1 VSGVLSYTGVLSYM
15 LSRLKLIPCPCSLRK
30 LFTESGVV
38 VGLIV
43 SESSGG
49 DHGSIPCPCVGM
61 LGEVLGISSL
71 SIVLVLLLSLFYGIY
86 CGGW

>member
-1 VSGVLSYTGVLSYM
+1 MSGVLSYTGVLSYM

-43 SESSGG
+43 SESSGV
-49 DHGSIPCPCVGM
+49 DHGSIPCVGM
-61 LGEVLGISSL
+61 LGKVLDISSL
-71 SIVLVLLLSLFYGIY
+71 SIVLLLLLSLFYGIY

>member
-1 VSGVLSYTGVLSYM
+1 
-15 LSRLKLIPCPCSLRK
+15 
-30 LFTESGVV
+30 
-38 VGLIV
+38 
-43 SESSGG
+43 
-49 DHGSIPCPCVGM
+49 M